1 MKLIL
6 TLFLSLFITQANA
19 TQNLFVCETI
29 ISQETRALLKDL
41 SYDQALKQAK
51 QGDAQAQYALGVMYG
66 SGIKASED
74 KRRSIKWLTKAAM
87 NDIPK
92 ARENLYGS
100 YLCGTDL
107 YISQVAQV

>member
-6 TLFLSLFITQANA
+6 TLFLSLFITQVNA
-19 TQNLFVCETI
+19 TQSLIVCETT
-29 ISQETRALLKDL
+29 ISQETQSLLKSL

-51 QGDAQAQYALGVMYG
+51 QGNAQAQYALGVMYG
-66 SGIKASED
+66 SGIKANED

-87 NDIPK
+87 NDVPK

>member
-1 MKLIL
+1 MKLMP

>member
-1 MKLIL
+1 MKLTL

-29 ISQETRALLKDL
+29 ISQETQILLKGF

-51 QGDAQAQYALGVMYG
+51 RGDAQAQYALGVMYG
-66 SGIKASED
+66 SGIKVNED
-74 KRRSIKWLTKAAM
+74 KRRSIKWLTKAAI

-107 YISQVAQV
+107 YTSQVARV

>member
-6 TLFLSLFITQANA
+6 TLFLSLFITQVNA
-19 TQNLFVCETI
+19 DQNLIVCKTT
-29 ISQETRALLKDL
+29 ISQETQVLLKGL

-66 SGIKASED
+66 SGIKVNEN
-74 KRRSIKWLTKAAM
+74 KRLSIKWLTKAAM

-92 ARENLYGS
+92 AKQNLYGS
-100 YLCGTDL
+100 YLCDTKL
-107 YISQVAQV
+107 FVSQVARV

>member
-1 MKLIL
+1 MKLMP

-29 ISQETRALLKDL
+29 ISQETQILLKGF

-51 QGDAQAQYALGVMYG
+51 QGNAQAQYALGVMYG
-66 SGIKASED
+66 SGIKVNED
-74 KRRSIKWLTKAAM
+74 KRRSIKWLTKAAI
-87 NDIPK
+87 NDVSK

-100 YLCGTDL
+100 YLCGTSL
-107 YISQVAQV
+107 YASEIARV

>member
-19 TQNLFVCETI
+19 TQNLFVCETT
-29 ISQETRALLKDL
+29 ISQETQVLLKGL

-66 SGIKASED
+66 SGIKVNEN
-74 KRRSIKWLTKAAM
+74 KRHSIKWLTKAAM
-87 NDIPK
+87 NDVPK

-100 YLCGTDL
+100 YLCGTKI
-107 YISQVAQV
+107 YPTKISRV

>member
-1 MKLIL
+1 MKLTL
-6 TLFLSLFITQANA
+6 TLFLSLFIIQANA
-19 TQNLFVCETI
+19 TQSLIVCETT
-29 ISQETRALLKDL
+29 ISQETQSLLKSL

-66 SGIKASED
+66 SGIKANED

-87 NDIPK
+87 NDVPK

-100 YLCGTDL
+100 YLCGTQI
-107 YISQVAQV
+107 YPTKISMV

>member
-19 TQNLFVCETI
+19 TQNLFVCETT
-29 ISQETRALLKDL
+29 ISQETQVLLKGL

-66 SGIKASED
+66 SGIKTNED

-87 NDIPK
+87 NDVPK
-92 ARENLYGS
+92 ARENLYNS
-100 YLCGTDL
+100 YLCGTEFFA
-107 YISQVAQV
+107 SQIARV

>member
-1 MKLIL
+1 MKLTL

-19 TQNLFVCETI
+19 TQSLIVCETT
-29 ISQETRALLKDL
+29 ISQETQSLLKSL

-51 QGDAQAQYALGVMYG
+51 QGNAQAQYALGVMYG
-66 SGIKASED
+66 SGIKANED
-74 KRRSIKWLTKAAM
+74 KRRSIKWLTKAAI

-100 YLCGTDL
+100 YLCGTEL
-107 YISQVAQV
+107 FISQVAQV

>member
-19 TQNLFVCETI
+19 TQSLIVCQTTL
-29 ISQETRALLKDL
+29 SQETKALLKGL
-41 SYDQALKQAK
+41 SYAQALKQAK
-51 QGDAQAQYALGVMYG
+51 RGDAQSQYALAVMYRIG
-66 SGIKASED
+66 DKVNED

-87 NDIPK
+87 NDVPK

-100 YLCGTDL
+100 YLCGTKFFA
-107 YISQVAQV
+107 SQVARV

>member
-1 MKLIL
+1 MKLIS
-6 TLFLSLFITQANA
+6 TLFISLFITQANA
-19 TQNLFVCETI
+19 LENIIVCQTTL
-29 ISQETRALLKDL
+29 SQETRALLKDL
-41 SYDQALKQAK
+41 SYNQALKQAK

-66 SGIKASED
+66 SGIKANED

-87 NDIPK
+87 NDVPK

-107 YISQVAQV
+107 YTSQVAQV